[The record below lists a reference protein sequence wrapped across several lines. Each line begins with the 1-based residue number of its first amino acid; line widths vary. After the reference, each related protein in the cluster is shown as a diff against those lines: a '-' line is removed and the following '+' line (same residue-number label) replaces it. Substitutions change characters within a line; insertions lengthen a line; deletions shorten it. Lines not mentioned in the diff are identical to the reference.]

1 MAQGTIKPRAK
12 APAAKVTHSKR
23 QASKVAKSKT
33 SKKAGSNDKALRK
46 FTSGLTAKTESA
58 LGEKAGHLELI
69 GTGRK
74 KGQKMEHKGGSK
86 KFG

>member
-1 MAQGTIKPRAK
+1 MAQGAIKPRAK
-12 APAAKVTHSKR
+12 ASAAKITHSKR
-23 QASKVAKSKT
+23 QASKVAKANT
-33 SKKAGSNDKALRK
+33 NKKASANDKTLRK
-46 FTSGLTAKTESA
+46 FTSGLTAKTEVA

-74 KGQKMEHKGGSK
+74 KGQKMANKGGTK

>member
-1 MAQGTIKPRAK
+1 MTKS
-12 APAAKVTHSKR
+12 KVT
-23 QASKVAKSKT
+23 
-33 SKKAGSNDKALRK
+33 KKGSNDKALRK

-69 GTGRK
+69 GKGRK
-74 KGQKMEHKGGSK
+74 KGEKMQHKGGSK